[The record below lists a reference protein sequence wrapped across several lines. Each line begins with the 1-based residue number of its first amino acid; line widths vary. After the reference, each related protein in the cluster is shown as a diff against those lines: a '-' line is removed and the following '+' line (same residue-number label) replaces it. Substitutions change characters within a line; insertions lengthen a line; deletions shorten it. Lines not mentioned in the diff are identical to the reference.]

1 MSLSKQLLILISALF
16 LMIFSVNFALSV
28 NNIKDYLE
36 GESKNHAQDTATSL
50 GLSLSP
56 YMVDNHDPVIKTMMS
71 AIFDMGYYKEIR
83 LVDADNKELVALSS
97 DKRIEG
103 VPDWFTELLP
113 MTSAT
118 AESEIS
124 SGWNMSGVIY
134 VTVNSGY
141 AYLKLYEQAK
151 SGFYYSL
158 AAFLLS
164 IALLALLLRVTLASL
179 RKIDLLAQQI
189 SDGHF
194 ESIEELPWTREVR
207 NVAASMNTMS
217 HKIKTTIAALHGKL
231 DQMGASLLRDDLT
244 GLYKKAVFETDMKN
258 LALED
263 ADAYVVLIKIDSL
276 VDLVKER
283 DSDVIDQFLQAFAAI
298 LEKIADLA
306 GAQAG
311 KAYRFYGAEFALVL
325 KIGNSEQLEGLV
337 KTLSNEVTELGE
349 RYQKTDLAHIGV
361 VAFNPLLTT
370 EILLE
375 AAHEAYEQ
383 AHLIGAN
390 SYFIRTGDNF
400 ARDIATWKDLV
411 FDCIDHN
418 GYSVWYIGQI
428 AAFSSGELLMEEA
441 FIQVHDKQGGLVAI
455 GPFISIAEKFAKI
468 VDLDKGVIRI
478 ALEHIRHNHIEH
490 AIAVNVSTRTIKNS
504 DFRLWLEKLIK
515 QNPAEAKKLVFSLS
529 AYAVV
534 KDIDAYQAFI
544 ETVHQWGA
552 RVMIKRFETQSMSA
566 ELVKR
571 LKPDYIRLARDIG
584 NGIDSSSQKH
594 AFVQT
599 MQEISTLLDISIL
612 AENVQSDKDYRR
624 LKAIGIVGAS
634 R

>member
-56 YMVDNHDPVIKTMMS
+56 YMTDNRDPVIKTMMS

-83 LVDADNKELVALSS
+83 LVDADNHELAALTS
-97 DKRIEG
+97 DKKVEG
-103 VPDWFTELLP
+103 VPDWFIELLP

-151 SGFYYSL
+151 AGFYYSL
-158 AAFLLS
+158 AAFLVS
-164 IALLALLLRVTLASL
+164 IALLALLLRITLASL
-179 RKIDLLAQQI
+179 SRIDLLAQQI
-189 SDGHF
+189 SEGRF
-194 ESIEELPWTREVR
+194 ESIADLPWTREVR

-244 GLYKKAVFETDMKN
+244 GLYKKAVFETDMKH

-263 ADAYVVLIKIDSL
+263 TEAFIVLVKIDSL
-276 VDLVKER
+276 TDLVKER
-283 DSDVIDQFLQAFAAI
+283 DSDAIDQFLQAFAAL
-298 LEKIADLA
+298 LEKIAKQA
-306 GAQAG
+306 GEHSG
-311 KAYRFYGAEFALVL
+311 KAYRFYGSEFALLL
-325 KIGNSEQLEGLV
+325 KTGNAEQLEELV
-337 KTLSNEVTELGE
+337 KTLSSEFTDLGE

-361 VAFNPLLTT
+361 VAFNPLITT
-370 EILLE
+370 DSLLE

-411 FDCIDHN
+411 FDCVDHN

-468 VDLDKGVIRI
+468 VDLDKGVIRV
-478 ALEHIRHNHIEH
+478 ALDHIQRNHIEH

-504 DFRLWLEKLIK
+504 DFRLWLEHLIK
-515 QNPAEAKKLVFSLS
+515 RNPATAKQLVFSLS
-529 AYAVV
+529 AYAVI

-566 ELVKR
+566 DLVKR
-571 LKPDYIRLARDIG
+571 LKPDFIRLARDIG
-584 NGIDSSSQKH
+584 NGVDSSAQKY

-599 MQEISTLLDISIL
+599 MQEISTLLDIKIL
-612 AENVQSDKDYRR
+612 AENVQSDQDYQT
-624 LKAIGIVGAS
+624 LKTIGIVGAS